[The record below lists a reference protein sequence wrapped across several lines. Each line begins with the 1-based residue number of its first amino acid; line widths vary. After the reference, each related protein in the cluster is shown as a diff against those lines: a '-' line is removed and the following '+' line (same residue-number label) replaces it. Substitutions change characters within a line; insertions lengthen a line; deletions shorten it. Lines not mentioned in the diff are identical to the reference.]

1 VTLRFEPSPNAEIK
15 VAHIGQ
21 ENAPVIVID
30 GLLKN
35 PDELVQYAALHGDF
49 GAVSDNLYP
58 GVRAPMPL
66 DYVDGAVRA
75 LDPLI
80 REAFRL
86 ESVKLAKAEC
96 FYSIVTTNPDA
107 LHPLQ
112 MVPHIDTTD
121 PLHFAVVHFL
131 CGPEFGGTGFY
142 RQNATGFESITPD
155 RELEWAEARD
165 RSLADAAEQRGYVSS
180 VSPDYHQ
187 TTLFAAQY
195 DRLILYRSNQL
206 HSGYIPE
213 DMLFS
218 ADPLKGRLTA
228 NFFIAYRT
236 A

>member
-1 VTLRFEPSPNAEIK
+1 MRFEPSPNAEIK
-15 VAHIGQ
+15 VAHIGE
-21 ENAPVIVID
+21 ENVPVIVID
-30 GLLKN
+30 GLLKT

-49 GAVSDNLYP
+49 DEVSDNLYP

-66 DYVDGAVRA
+66 VYVDGAVRA

-86 ESVKLAKAEC
+86 NAAKLAKAEC
-96 FYSIVTTNPDA
+96 YFSMVTTKPDD

-121 PLHFAVVHFL
+121 ALHFAVVHFL
-131 CGPEFGGTGFY
+131 CGPDFGGTAFY

-155 RELEWAEARD
+155 RELNWAEARD
-165 RSLADAAEQRGYVSS
+165 EASAYAKQRRGYVTSA
-180 VSPDYHQ
+180 SPDYHQ
-187 TTLFAAQY
+187 TALFAAQY

-206 HSGYIPE
+206 HSGYIPD

-218 ADPLKGRLTA
+218 ADPQRGRLTA
-228 NFFIAYRT
+228 NFFIGYRT
-236 A
+236 D